1 MRNLIGA
8 DHKDPN
14 HDLWSGGMVEEALP
28 DRLLSLPPISLL
40 ALGKCSA
47 AALDVLANVFREE
60 LLPHLLPLLK
70 GLLFHPEWV
79 VKESGILVLGAIAEG
94 ECSAVL
100 AVPDL

>member
-1 MRNLIGA
+1 MKSWWGALTKNWSQGCPAGLPEPSLI
-8 DHKDPN
+8 
-14 HDLWSGGMVEEALP
+14 V
-28 DRLLSLPPISLL
+28 PPS
-40 ALGKCSA
+40 GKCSA

-94 ECSAVL
+94 ESSSVT
-100 AVPDL
+100 